1 MFVSTN
7 CFKDLPKTFDNRE
20 KNKEMKEDGYNP
32 YVNNNGSLLGF
43 KGKDYL
49 ILGSDTRLSV
59 GYSILSRDSPKIFK
73 ITEKAYLASS
83 GMYADIIALQKNL
96 KIRVDLYKSANHYEP
111 SIECLAQLLS
121 VTLYGRRFF
130 PYYTFNCLAGVN
142 DDGEMKMYGYDAIGS
157 YDELEYLSNGSG
169 KELITPVLDSLL
181 KYPDS
186 KLDLETGKKLALTA
200 INACANR
207 DIYTGDYFEM
217 VVLHKDGR
225 VELSKHDLR
234 KD

>member
-7 CFKDLPKTFDNRE
+7 CFKDLPNTFDNRE

-96 KIRVDLYKSANHYEP
+96 KIRVDLYKSANHYDFIWKKIFP
-111 SIECLAQLLS
+111 LL
-121 VTLYGRRFF
+121 
-130 PYYTFNCLAGVN
+130 
-142 DDGEMKMYGYDAIGS
+142 
-157 YDELEYLSNGSG
+157 YL
-169 KELITPVLDSLL
+169 
-181 KYPDS
+181 
-186 KLDLETGKKLALTA
+186 
-200 INACANR
+200 
-207 DIYTGDYFEM
+207 
-217 VVLHKDGR
+217 
-225 VELSKHDLR
+225 
-234 KD
+234 